1 MEESRLVVG
10 AQTEAGNVRER
21 NEDLVHFGP
30 LEDPDGDTFVL
41 AVADGM
47 GGYDRGDVASRIAID
62 ALLDR
67 LGTLDTEDSALIL
80 KQAYRRANEEIY
92 EGGVSQGEENMMGTT
107 LVAGLL
113 RGKELSLAN
122 VGDSRAYLLRAGGL
136 TQVTQDHSLIAEQV
150 RMGVLTPEE
159 ARSSQHRN
167 IITRALG
174 HRERVDVDV
183 FELTL
188 LPEDRILIS
197 TDGVHDFLSEDEIR
211 DVLIELPP
219 DEAPA
224 SLIER
229 ALSNGSTDNLTA
241 LCAWMAPLS
250 VLEAPELP
258 LDDAEPASS
267 LLVPVL
273 AGVALV
279 VVVLIVIVLLL
290 FA

>member
-10 AQTEAGNVRER
+10 AQSEAGNVRER

-30 LEDPDGDTFVL
+30 LENEAEGVFVL

-47 GGYDRGDVASRIAID
+47 GGYDRGDVASQIAID
-62 ALLDR
+62 TLLDR
-67 LGTLDTEDSALIL
+67 LNTLDTEDSALIL
-80 KQAYRRANEEIY
+80 KQAYRRANEKIY

-107 LVAGLL
+107 LVAGLI

-122 VGDSRAYLLRAGGL
+122 VGDSRAYLLRAGAL

-150 RMGVLTPEE
+150 RMGVLTAEE

-188 LPEDRILIS
+188 LPEDRLLIS
-197 TDGVHDFLSEDEIR
+197 TDGVHDYLEEDDIR
-211 DVLIELPP
+211 DILLELSPE
-219 DEAPA
+219 DAA
-224 SLIER
+224 GSLIEH
-229 ALSNGSTDNLTA
+229 ALANGSTDNLTA
-241 LCAWMAPLS
+241 LCAWMAPVS
-250 VLEAPELP
+250 VLEAPEP
-258 LDDAEPASS
+258 SDIEDQSASP
-267 LLVPVL
+267 LLVPIL
-273 AGVALV
+273 AGVALII
-279 VVVLIVIVLLL
+279 VVLIVIVLIV